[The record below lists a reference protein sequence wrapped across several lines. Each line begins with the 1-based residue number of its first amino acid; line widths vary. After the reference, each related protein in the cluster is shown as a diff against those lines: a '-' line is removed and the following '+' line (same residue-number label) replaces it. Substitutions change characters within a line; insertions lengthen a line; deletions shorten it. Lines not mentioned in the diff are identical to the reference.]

1 MSVFASS
8 SNCNIIFNIVNI
20 LMVQDI
26 EDYDLL
32 SLPVIGHKLRVNLDC
47 SLQWRDYE
55 FYLGHSKLSFYLGR

>member
-1 MSVFASS
+1 
-8 SNCNIIFNIVNI
+8 
-20 LMVQDI
+20 MVQDI